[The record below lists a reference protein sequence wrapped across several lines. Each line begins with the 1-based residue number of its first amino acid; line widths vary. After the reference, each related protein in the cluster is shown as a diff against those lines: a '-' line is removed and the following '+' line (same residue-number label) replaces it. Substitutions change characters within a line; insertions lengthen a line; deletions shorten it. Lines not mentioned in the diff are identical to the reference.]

1 VLKASHVNVWVHDH
15 DEALEFYT
23 RKLGFEVRDDVT
35 VEEFGGFRWV
45 TVGPPA
51 QPDLRLILSVPGPP
65 QLDEETGRE
74 LLSLVSR
81 GAVGGGGVL
90 ILETDDIQA
99 TYDELRSRG
108 VEFTQPPMDRPYG
121 IDAAFRDPS
130 GNPFRITQR
139 VPAPA

>member
-1 VLKASHVNVWVHDH
+1 VLKASHVNVWVHDQ

-23 RKLGFEVRDDVT
+23 RRLGFEVRDDVT
-35 VEEFGGFRWV
+35 VEEFGGFRWL
-45 TVGPPA
+45 TVGPPG

-65 QLDEETGRE
+65 QLDAETGRE
-74 LLSLVSR
+74 LLALVSR

-90 ILETDDIQA
+90 IFETDDIQV
-99 TYDELRSRG
+99 TYEDLRARG
-108 VEFTQPPMDRPYG
+108 VQFTQPPTDRPYG

-139 VPAPA
+139 VRAPA

>member
-1 VLKASHVNVWVHDH
+1 MLKASHVNVWVHDQ

-35 VEEFGGFRWV
+35 VEEFGGFRWL

-65 QLDEETGRE
+65 QLDDATGRE
-74 LLSLVSR
+74 LLSLVAR

-99 TYDELRSRG
+99 TYEDLQARG

-139 VPAPA
+139 VPAAA